1 MNKYNIL
8 LVFILS
14 FQQFVIGQD
23 SISIE
28 DLEKFTYSFSI
39 QNGQFEGGGGD
50 LLKKAISES
59 HITMLAE
66 DVGSTLEH
74 QFTNALINELD
85 LNNFKQMVLEVGG
98 ASGELINRMV
108 NNDELNTQNIKE
120 LNQKYLLNKEGRT
133 FIPILEFRSIEAMQS
148 LENARNKGWSFL
160 SVGVEPWTSYKMH
173 ADNLFANLLPD
184 NQKTNQSLYE
194 EIIKFLDQEYEK
206 IKAHNSDEV
215 YSLISNIKANGI
227 VDKFL
232 KEMSICEGNLKPI
245 KAIQQSIEYYW
256 MYGNKEFYEKNVW
269 SAKQDKLKLAK
280 DLKERN
286 FDFKKDKLFVKMWR
300 NHLSKSMT
308 ISGAYGVGNMLL
320 ELASYHGNESLT
332 IGMMRRFYKDGD
344 DVADLFN
351 ATDGFNKRYKE
362 LVQLGKENEWVVI
375 DLRPFVKEFY
385 YGNYIQSD
393 GIYKM
398 FTRYDMLV
406 IPKLDEAAT
415 NNY

>member
-8 LVFILS
+8 LIFILS

-28 DLEKFTYSFSI
+28 DLEKFAYSFSI
-39 QNGQFEGGGGD
+39 QNGQFEGDGGD
-50 LLKKAISES
+50 LLKTAISES

-85 LNNFKQMVLEVGG
+85 LNNYKQMVLEVGG

-108 NNDELNTQNIKE
+108 KNDELNIQNIKE

-184 NQKTNQSLYE
+184 NQKTKQSLYE
-194 EIIKFLDQEYEK
+194 ETIKFLDQEYEK

-256 MYGNKEFYEKNVW
+256 MYGNKKFYEKNVW

>member
-194 EIIKFLDQEYEK
+194 ETIKFLDQEYEK

-256 MYGNKEFYEKNVW
+256 MYGNKKFYEKNVW
-269 SAKQDKLKLAK
+269 SAKQDKLKLAT

>member
-85 LNNFKQMVLEVGG
+85 LNTYKQMVLEVGG

-194 EIIKFLDQEYEK
+194 ETIKFLDQEYEK